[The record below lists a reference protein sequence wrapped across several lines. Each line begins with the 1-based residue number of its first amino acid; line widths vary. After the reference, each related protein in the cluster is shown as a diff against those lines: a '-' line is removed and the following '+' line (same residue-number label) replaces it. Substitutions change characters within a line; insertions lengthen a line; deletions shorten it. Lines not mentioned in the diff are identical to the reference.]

1 MSKNEDLWDDDHRV
15 TLPGGGGVDLVVELK
30 NHLLKEHRE
39 ELIEENNRFCE
50 DNRRA
55 IVKLRAEIDQIS
67 SEIYIRLERL
77 TTWNAAHRQV
87 LEEIDH
93 GNR

>member
-1 MSKNEDLWDDDHRV
+1 MSKSEDLWDDDHRV
-15 TLPGGGGVDLVVELK
+15 LLPGGVDLVVELK

-39 ELIEENNRFCE
+39 ELIEENNRFFK
-50 DNRRA
+50 DNRMA
-55 IVKLRAEIDQIS
+55 ITKLQAQMDQIRT
-67 SEIYIRLERL
+67 EIYVRLERM
-77 TTWNAAHRQV
+77 TTWDAALREV